1 MLPETICLH
10 AGYTPKNGDPTALP
24 IYQSTTYAYDS
35 TDNIA
40 KLFDLKATGFFYTRI
55 GNPTVDAVEQKIAAL
70 EGGVGALCTS
80 SGMAACAA
88 IVMTLAKAGDHIV
101 CSSSVYGGTFNLL
114 GVTLKKLGIE
124 TTFIN
129 QKSSDEEIHAAF
141 RDNTKMFIGET
152 LANPAMDVLDIER
165 LSKIAHQHK
174 VPFVVDNSFAT
185 PILCRPGDFGADIV
199 FHATTKYMD
208 GHAIQM
214 GGVVVDMGSFDYAAS
229 GKFPDFVE
237 PDESYHGTVYTRD
250 FGKAAFI
257 VKCRVQI
264 MRDFG
269 ACQSPQGAFYTNLG
283 LETLPLR
290 MIQHSKNGLEV
301 AKMLSV
307 HDKIESISYPGL
319 ESDPNHALCLKYL
332 KDGLCSGVMSVV
344 LKGGR
349 DAGAKFIDSVKLF
362 TPEVHVAD
370 IRSCVLHPASSTHRQ
385 LTDEQ
390 LTACGIK
397 PGTVRISV
405 GIENI
410 ADIKEDLLNALAQV

>member
-10 AGYTPKNGDPTALP
+10 AGYTPKNGDPAALP
-24 IYQSTTYAYDS
+24 IYQSTTFRYDS
-35 TDNIA
+35 TENIA
-40 KLFDLKATGFFYTRI
+40 KLFDLKDNGFFYSRL

-70 EGGVGALCTS
+70 EGGVGAMCTS
-80 SGMAACAA
+80 SGMAACVG
-88 IVMTLAKAGDHIV
+88 IVLTLAKAGDHIV
-101 CSSSVYGGTFNLL
+101 CSSAVYGGTFNLL
-114 GVTLKKLGIE
+114 AVSLKKIGIE
-124 TTFIN
+124 TTFID
-129 QKSSDEEIHAAF
+129 QSASDEEISSAF
-141 RDNTKMFIGET
+141 RDNTKLFIGET

-165 LSKIAHQHK
+165 LAKIAHQHK
-174 VPFVVDNSFAT
+174 VPFVVDNTFAT

-214 GGVVVDMGSFDYAAS
+214 GGVVVDIGSFDYAAS

-257 VKCRVQI
+257 VKCRVQF
-264 MRDFG
+264 MRDYG
-269 ACQSPQGAFYTNLG
+269 SCQTAQGAFYINLG

-290 MIQHSKNGLEV
+290 IVQHSKNGLEI
-301 AKMLSV
+301 ARMLAE
-307 HDKIESISYPGL
+307 HPKIESISYPAL
-319 ESDPNHALCLKYL
+319 EHDPNHALCLKYL
-332 KDGLCSGVMSVV
+332 KDGMCSGVMSVV

-349 DAGAKFIDSVKLF
+349 AAGAKFIDSVKLCS
-362 TPEVHVAD
+362 PEVHVAD
-370 IRSCVLHPASSTHRQ
+370 IRSCVLHPASATHRQ
-385 LTDEQ
+385 LTDAQ
-390 LTACGIK
+390 LEACGIK

-410 ADIKEDLLNALAQV
+410 ADIKEDILQALAQV